1 MAYLES
7 AVVVYLRQL
16 YGINFLMITLP
27 PFDPQI
33 ARIEI
38 GREAAT
44 LVMLWAVGWL
54 SGNNQHEKIAYSMI
68 AFGVWDVFYYFWL
81 WVMVGWP
88 ASLLDQDLLFLIP
101 LPWWGPVLA
110 PVLIAVLMVISG
122 VRFVSASQAGFR
134 QHMRPLFWV
143 LLGAGVLVMLLVFM
157 ADAIQLLPADAAL
170 LSSMR
175 PGPFNWPVFLAGFLL
190 VLIAVFHPSLTRAER
205 L

>member
-16 YGINFLMITLP
+16 YGINFAMSALP

-54 SGNNQHEKIAYSMI
+54 SGNNQQEKIAYSMI

-81 WVMVGWP
+81 WVMVGRP

-134 QHMRPLFWV
+134 QHIRPLLWV
-143 LLGAGVLVMLLVFM
+143 LLGAGVLVMLWVFM

>member
-16 YGINFLMITLP
+16 YGINFAMSALP

-54 SGNNQHEKIAYSMI
+54 SGNNQREKIAYSMI

-81 WVMVGWP
+81 WVMVGRP

-134 QHMRPLFWV
+134 QPMRPLFWV
-143 LLGAGVLVMLLVFM
+143 LLGAGVLVMLLAFM
-157 ADAIQLLPADAAL
+157 ADAIQLLPADAAM